1 MKHVNLLLLA
11 SSLMLSCPA
20 LAQEYKQVW
29 SDEFDNLEDKNW
41 NFEEGTRDQGFGNW
55 ELEKYHKANA
65 SVGMAPDG
73 KSKSLI
79 ITAKRDMTS
88 ARLYSKDKVSFKY
101 GKLEAR
107 VMIPKTANGLW
118 PAFWMLGQ
126 SGTWPSCGEIDI
138 LEMGHQDGI
147 RQGLQDR

>member
-55 ELEKYHKANA
+55 KSIIRPTPLSAWLPTVKA
-65 SVGMAPDG
+65 SRLSSPP
-73 KSKSLI
+73 
-79 ITAKRDMTS
+79 S
-88 ARLYSKDKVSFKY
+88 A
-101 GKLEAR
+101 
-107 VMIPKTANGLW
+107 T
-118 PAFWMLGQ
+118 
-126 SGTWPSCGEIDI
+126 
-138 LEMGHQDGI
+138 
-147 RQGLQDR
+147 